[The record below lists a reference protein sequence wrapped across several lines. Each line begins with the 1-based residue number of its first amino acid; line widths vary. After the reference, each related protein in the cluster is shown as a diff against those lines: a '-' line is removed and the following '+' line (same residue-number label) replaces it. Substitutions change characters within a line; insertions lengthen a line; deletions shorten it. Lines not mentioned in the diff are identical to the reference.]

1 MEKTQELP
9 DIKQRKRPV
18 APFMSSTIP
27 VHEEQSAATDV
38 DPEATLILEKASISV
53 GDPDATPGGGEQGS
67 PIEDPR
73 LYDPPILY
81 IPGRIRLVTYKYKEK
96 KSRRKE
102 APVYMTQ
109 RSWAIQTRRRARPKH
124 VVLPLAV
131 AVILLLGGGG
141 AFYYLGLLP
150 GHAAGGSKPALTP
163 HPTMSARARIFAAPT
178 LQLLPVQGGAVA
190 TSQTLSDGSM
200 QTVYLD
206 TNSHV
211 QQLSSKDGISWQQ
224 NDLTLA
230 TRAAVSNGKAL
241 TTYSW
246 GQTDRQQVAFIDV
259 LGHIHVLSSGA
270 NDHWQVL
277 DVTQRAQAPLADGVI
292 LVSYTTLT
300 DSSQHIVYIDQQKH
314 IQMLSSTD
322 GVQWQTADLTKAT
335 DAPLSNGIALSAFSW
350 SKDGSEHIAYVDQS
364 RHVQELY
371 STASGKW
378 RDSDLT
384 QSAGAPL
391 ANGNV
396 IVAYEWRIAGSIHI
410 DYIDVRNN
418 IQELSRTALNAW
430 FVSDLTTVTNRPLAA
445 GKSLA
450 AYDWVQG
457 NMRVVVYVDES
468 KHVQEL
474 ALPPFDR
481 WQGNDLTQQAVI
493 PLASDSGLA
502 GMDWSVTGTKQVVF
516 VDATNRVHEL
526 TGFPGGRWKL
536 SNW

>member
-1 MEKTQELP
+1 
-9 DIKQRKRPV
+9 
-18 APFMSSTIP
+18 
-27 VHEEQSAATDV
+27 
-38 DPEATLILEKASISV
+38 
-53 GDPDATPGGGEQGS
+53 
-67 PIEDPR
+67 
-73 LYDPPILY
+73 
-81 IPGRIRLVTYKYKEK
+81 
-96 KSRRKE
+96 
-102 APVYMTQ
+102 MTQ
-109 RSWAIQTRRRARPKH
+109 RSWAITARRRRARPQR
-124 VVLPLAV
+124 VAFPLAV

-141 AFYYLGLLP
+141 AFYYLGLYS
-150 GHAAGGSKPALTP
+150 GHAAGGSKPALTT
-163 HPTMSARARIFAAPT
+163 HATTTTRARVLTAPA

-190 TSQTLSDGSM
+190 ASQKLGDGSM

-246 GQTDRQQVAFIDV
+246 NQADRQQIAFIDV
-259 LGHIHVLSSGA
+259 LGHIHVLWSGA
-270 NDHWQVL
+270 DDHWQVL

-292 LVSYTTLT
+292 LVGYTALA
-300 DSSQHIVYIDQQKH
+300 DGSQHIVYIDQQKH

-322 GVQWQTADLTKAT
+322 GLQWQTTDLTKST

-350 SKDGSEHIAYVDQS
+350 SKDDSEHITYVDKS

-371 STASGKW
+371 STAAGKW
-378 RDSDLT
+378 QDSDLT

-396 IVAYEWRIAGSIHI
+396 VVAYEWHIAGSIHI
-410 DYIDVRNN
+410 DYIDGRHN
-418 IQELSRTALNAW
+418 IQELSRTAVNAW
-430 FVSDLTTVTNRPLAA
+430 SVSDLTTVTNRPLAA
-445 GKSLA
+445 GKSLS

-457 NMRVVVYVDES
+457 NMRVVVYVDEN

-493 PLASDSGLA
+493 PLASDSGLV
-502 GMDWSVTGTKQVVF
+502 GMDWSGTKQVVF

-526 TGFPGGRWKL
+526 TGFPGGRWKM